1 MHVYVCI
8 VSIDYIRANKNQID
22 NDRINC
28 VSMFF
33 MYISNSHWMVLT
45 NIDSEEDTYS
55 TSNCAEGYYNFGNCE
70 AVPNSRNWLVY
81 ESFDSDYYVKQS
93 AELQHILSMIFPPE
107 IRGSSI
113 KIKRVH
119 VNKQA
124 GQNDCGLFILAY
136 IESLCRNLEPGLIIY
151 DQNSLRDS
159 YNRFVSSDFTIL
171 YFKYSESLK
180 LSEKWFR
187 KSTDHVISF
196 NV

>member
-1 MHVYVCI
+1 MHVYVYI

-55 TSNCAEGYYNFGNCE
+55 TSHCAEGYYNFGNSE

-93 AELQHILSMIFPPE
+93 AELQHILSMIFPLE
-107 IRGSSI
+107 IRVSSI

>member
-1 MHVYVCI
+1 
-8 VSIDYIRANKNQID
+8 
-22 NDRINC
+22 
-28 VSMFF
+28 
-33 MYISNSHWMVLT
+33 
-45 NIDSEEDTYS
+45 
-55 TSNCAEGYYNFGNCE
+55 
-70 AVPNSRNWLVY
+70 LVY

-107 IRGSSI
+107 ISGSSI

-187 KSTDHVISF
+187 KSTDHFISF